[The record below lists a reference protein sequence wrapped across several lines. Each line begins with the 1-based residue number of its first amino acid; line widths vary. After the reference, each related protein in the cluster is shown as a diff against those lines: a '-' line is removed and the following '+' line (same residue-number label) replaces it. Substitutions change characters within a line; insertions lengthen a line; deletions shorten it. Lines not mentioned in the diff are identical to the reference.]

1 MIDLVLPSTST
12 APRHHSTRRL
22 RFEDLNR
29 IDSKGIPTKHT
40 NHTKLNSSDGSWL
53 GDSHLSV
60 LELND
65 PTHGVIGFFRAF
77 RVFRGLLGLH
87 DYD

>member
-1 MIDLVLPSTST
+1 M
-12 APRHHSTRRL
+12 RN
-22 RFEDLNR
+22 NR
-29 IDSKGIPTKHT
+29 IDSEGIPTKHT

-87 DYD
+87 GYDWALPAVPWARQSVD